1 MAWVI
6 ACFALVCEVGTI
18 HQSASASPAARAEA
32 EERNR
37 SADFVSAEEKKT
49 EAVHPR
55 DTSVSPPLNAK
66 LAFSCAHTAST
77 RRTSLD
83 KEDTV

>member
-6 ACFALVCEVGTI
+6 ACFALVGTV

-66 LAFSCAHTAST
+66 LYVSIQLRPH
-77 RRTSLD
+77 SLD
-83 KEDTV
+83 QKNLIR